1 MNIFF
6 LDKDPS
12 VAAQSLIDAHVN
24 KMIIESSQMLQ
35 NCYSKD
41 RLIASDCPRTQSG
54 TPRSFSYFNHPCSV
68 WVRES
73 LSNFNWLR
81 DHADA
86 MVKERHYRFGKGHFT
101 ECFINFCK
109 ENKPNMEDA
118 GLTNPAMAF
127 NGCDHFKDPSD
138 VVSSYQ
144 KFYVVDKRYDKKGKK
159 MNTYTK
165 RKPPEFWEKYKFLYA
180 D

>member
-1 MNIFF
+1 
-6 LDKDPS
+6 
-12 VAAQSLIDAHVN
+12 
-24 KMIIESSQMLQ
+24 
-35 NCYSKD
+35 
-41 RLIASDCPRTQSG
+41 
-54 TPRSFSYFNHPCSV
+54 
-68 WVRES
+68 
-73 LSNFNWLR
+73 
-81 DHADA
+81 
-86 MVKERHYRFGKGHFT
+86 
-101 ECFINFCK
+101 
-109 ENKPNMEDA
+109 MEDA